1 MQKHVAI
8 FKTAKLAEKKGFKTH
23 SLTTLFTNNYLLG
36 GKKTLIN
43 DACILLWMCE
53 LQKWLRDLPTPIII
67 TPTTDFVSWEVEIL
81 HPDKGLK
88 TITMNREGKWFD
100 SHEEALEIGLQEA
113 LKLIPNK

>member
-1 MQKHVAI
+1 MKESKVMFEI
-8 FKTAKLAEKKGFKTH
+8 AKSAEKKGFKTR
-23 SLTTLFTNNYLLG
+23 SVTTCFTNIYLLG

-43 DACILLWMCE
+43 DTCILLWMCE